1 MKSYTPLNT
10 DIKEGIVLTHTDRE
24 RERERES
31 ERGKTNINKLVYYF
45 KYNINIIIAPFFVV
59 IKQHI
64 YRKTNSINRNTQ
76 KKRYRYT

>member
-31 ERGKTNINKLVYYF
+31 ERGKTNINKLVYY
-45 KYNINIIIAPFFVV
+45 YLNNINIISTFCRY
-59 IKQHI
+59 KQHI

>member
-24 RERERES
+24 RERES

-45 KYNINIIIAPFFVV
+45 K
-59 IKQHI
+59 
-64 YRKTNSINRNTQ
+64 
-76 KKRYRYT
+76 

>member
-10 DIKEGIVLTHTDRE
+10 DIKEGIVLTHTDRQ
-24 RERERES
+24 RERAS
-31 ERGKTNINKLVYYF
+31 EVKLISTNLFIILNNIN
-45 KYNINIIIAPFFVV
+45 IIAPFFVV
-59 IKQHI
+59 IKQHT

>member
-10 DIKEGIVLTHTDRE
+10 DIKEGIVLTHTDRQ
-24 RERERES
+24 RERES
-31 ERGKTNINKLVYYF
+31 ERGKTNINKLVYY
-45 KYNINIIIAPFFVV
+45 YLNNINISTFYFCRY
-59 IKQHI
+59 KQHI

>member
-24 RERERES
+24 RERERAS
-31 ERGKTNINKLVYYF
+31 EVKLISTNLFIILN
-45 KYNINIIIAPFFVV
+45 NINISTFCRY
-59 IKQHI
+59 KQHI